1 MYPILLL
8 LLLCRPAH
16 THNLSIGLP
25 PPSISAWSL
34 HNCLLRNGK
43 ISTLFEDGWNKKPTF
58 GVEEIQRDAITVI
71 RPLLSLRTPLPLD
84 LRKLQLDSSK
94 AIKLST
100 DKNKRMPPPSDFA
113 LPSVFFI
120 PLSPLCSSLCPQPYP
135 PLGQRAFP
143 NLALLSFS
151 ASHYQVMTNPL
162 SPLPLYKCVSLFG
175 CVSPLTGLQA
185 FQHSSEILLLFFFSI

>member
-25 PPSISAWSL
+25 PPSVSAWSL
-34 HNCLLRNGK
+34 HNCLLRNRK
-43 ISTLFEDGWNKKPTF
+43 ISTLFEDGQNKKATF

-100 DKNKRMPPPSDFA
+100 DKNKRMPPLQSLLF
-113 LPSVFFI
+113 
-120 PLSPLCSSLCPQPYP
+120 PLSFLSPYP
-135 PLGQRAFP
+135 L
-143 NLALLSFS
+143 
-151 ASHYQVMTNPL
+151 YV
-162 SPLPLYKCVSLFG
+162 PLYALSLTHLWGRKHSLIPHFSLSLSHIIRSWPTP
-175 CVSPLTGLQA
+175 CPPFPCTNVSPCLVGCHL
-185 FQHSSEILLLFFFSI
+185 

>member
-16 THNLSIGLP
+16 THNLSIGSP

-43 ISTLFEDGWNKKPTF
+43 ISTLFEDGRNKKATF

-100 DKNKRMPPPSDFA
+100 DKNKRMSSPPPP
-113 LPSVFFI
+113 LPQSLLF
-120 PLSPLCSSLCPQPYP
+120 PLSFLSPYP
-135 PLGQRAFP
+135 L
-143 NLALLSFS
+143 
-151 ASHYQVMTNPL
+151 HV
-162 SPLPLYKCVSLFG
+162 PLYALSLTHLWGREHSLISRFSLSLPHIIRSWPTP
-175 CVSPLTGLQA
+175 CPPFPSTNVSPCLVVCHL
-185 FQHSSEILLLFFFSI
+185 